1 MDVGELARVAE
12 VVLGNPFETVA
23 GREEA
28 HAAVQAA
35 RARGTATLEDLARK
49 GQHKVARRLLVAFV
63 VDELAHEAVAS
74 FLDPRQCPERIFSE
88 LRLSREAVREV
99 TASAARCA
107 ASLHHIAGTSQAIAR
122 VRAAVWRA
130 CHGESVY
137 DAISMRP
144 LIREQNV
151 LVLGETGTGKELV
164 AQAIAASDPDPDRVQ
179 VLNAAAI
186 PEPLLE
192 SELFGH
198 KKGAFSGSVGDREGK
213 ISAADGGTLF
223 LDELADL
230 PPVLQAKLLRVIDDD
245 VVTPLGANQ
254 GKKVDVR
261 YVSATSQPLH
271 AMVERGAFR
280 RDLFE
285 RLAGITIVLP
295 PLRERLEDLRPIAE
309 RMFEQQSAPMAR
321 SGASTA
327 NVGRLIVH
335 QARFLAWLDSDEAR
349 ARPWNGNVRE
359 LQTTLRRWLL
369 GFRETP
375 ATTVEPTADATKAQ
389 SQPQGLARVVDGAA
403 TLREVEDWYI
413 LHVLDKVEQHQ
424 RRAADV
430 LGIDRGTLAR
440 RLRQIDGTDD
450 ER

>member
-12 VVLGNPFETVA
+12 VVLGNPFETVP
-23 GREEA
+23 GREGA
-28 HAAVQAA
+28 MAAVRSA
-35 RARGTATLEDLARK
+35 RARGTSILEELARQ
-49 GQHKVARRLLVAFV
+49 GQHKVARRLLVAMV
-63 VDELAHEAVAS
+63 VEELERDGVAH
-74 FLDPRQCPERIFSE
+74 FLDPKQCSERVFGE
-88 LRLSREAVREV
+88 LRLSRDSVREI
-99 TASAARCA
+99 TASSARCT
-107 ASLHHIAGTSQAIAR
+107 ASLQRLAGTSTAIAR

-137 DAISMRP
+137 EAITLRP

-164 AQAIAASDPDPDRVQ
+164 AQAIAAADPVPERVQ
-179 VLNAAAI
+179 VVNAAAI
-186 PEPLLE
+186 PEALLE

-198 KKGAFSGSVGDREGK
+198 KKGAFSGSAADREGK

-223 LDELADL
+223 LDEVADL
-230 PPVLQAKLLRVIDDD
+230 PASLQAKLLRVVEDD

-271 AMVERGAFR
+271 AMVERGEFR

-295 PLRERLEDLRPIAE
+295 PLRERLEDVRPIAE
-309 RMFEQQSAPMAR
+309 RMFELQSGPMAR

-327 NVGRLIVH
+327 NLSRLVAH
-335 QARFLAWLDSDEAR
+335 KARFLLWLDSDEAR
-349 ARPWNGNVRE
+349 ARPWSGNVRE

-369 GFRETP
+369 GFRDE
-375 ATTVEPTADATKAQ
+375 ATAIAEPTAPDASKP
-389 SQPQGLARVVDGAA
+389 QPHGLARVIDGTA

-440 RLRQIDGTDD
+440 RLRQIDGAED
-450 ER
+450 